1 MPSSYSDNLKIELI
15 ATGEKATTWG
25 DITNTNLGT
34 ALEEAICGSADVTFA
49 SNDVTLTLTNNN
61 TTQAARNI
69 YLDLV
74 GTTGGAAR
82 TLTLPDIEKP
92 YIIKNSCSDDI
103 TISNSSGTTVLARSG
118 RTIWV
123 YSTGSG
129 VKEAINHL
137 AVGATIATSTNQIVG
152 STSSITLTNKTL
164 TDCVANTQPA
174 GNNTTRLATTAFVQ
188 QELDG
193 TGYVDTAQLA
203 ENAVTNLKIA
213 SSAVDTL
220 ELANGAVTGP
230 KIEAGAVSGTKI
242 LDGSVDTS
250 ELADNAVTTAKI
262 ADSNVTTAKITDANI
277 TLAKMADNSIGTNQ
291 IIDLSV
297 GTDQLAAT
305 SVSTAKLQNSA
316 VNSNKLADNAVT
328 TAKIAD
334 DAVTTAK
341 IATTGVTAATYGD
354 SSTNKIPVVTVNAEG
369 QVTSASEYTAPTA
382 PSITYDDITLT
393 NVAMGAGWN
402 FPGNIFA
409 INGHVFIGMGNNS
422 GGRLDIEFYDALNAG
437 GTLLAT
443 VKVAG
448 GNENNGADGGS
459 GLTVSSSFT
468 VIVPTGA
475 KSLKFVKGTG
485 GTDPVLESTFHVLKY
500 TGYSSGTG

>member
-1 MPSSYSDNLKIELI
+1 MPSSYSNNLKIELI

-49 SNDVTLTLTNNN
+49 SSDVTLTLTNNN

-74 GTTGGAAR
+74 GTTGGANR

-92 YIIKNSCSDDI
+92 YIIKNSCSNDV
-103 TISNSSGTTVLARSG
+103 TISNSSGATATVRSG

-129 VKEAINHL
+129 VEEAINHL
-137 AVGATIATSTNQIVG
+137 ASGTTLASATNFVVGT
-152 STSSITLTNKTL
+152 TSSLTLTNKTL
-164 TDCVANTQPA
+164 TDCLANTQAA
-174 GNNTTRLATTAFVQ
+174 GNSTTRLATTAFVQ

-213 SSAVDTL
+213 SSAVDTS
-220 ELANGAVTGP
+220 ELANGAVT
-230 KIEAGAVSGTKI
+230 STK
-242 LDGSVDTS
+242 LD
-250 ELADNAVTTAKI
+250 DNAVSVGKIVNGAVNTSKLADDAVTTVKI
-262 ADSNVTTAKITDANI
+262 ADSNVTTAKIADDNI
-277 TLAKMADNSIGTNQ
+277 TLAKMAANSVGTNA

-297 GTDQLAAT
+297 TTDQLAVS
-305 SVSTAKLQNSA
+305 SVSSAKIQIGA
-316 VNSNKLADNAVT
+316 VVSSKLADDAVT

-341 IATTGVTAATYGD
+341 IATTGVAAATYGD
-354 SSTNKIPVVTVNAEG
+354 LGTNKIPIVTVNAEG
-369 QVTSASEYTAPTA
+369 QVTSASEYTAPAA
-382 PSITYDDITLT
+382 PSITYADHTLT
-393 NVAMGAGWN
+393 NVAMGGGWN

-422 GGRLDIEFYDALNAG
+422 GGRLDIEFYDAINAG
-437 GTLLAT
+437 GTLLTT

-500 TGYSSGTG
+500 TGYSSGSG